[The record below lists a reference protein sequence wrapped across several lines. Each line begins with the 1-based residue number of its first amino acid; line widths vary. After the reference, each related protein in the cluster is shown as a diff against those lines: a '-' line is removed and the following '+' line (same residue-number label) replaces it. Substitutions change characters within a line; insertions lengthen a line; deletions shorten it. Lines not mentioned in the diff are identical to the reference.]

1 MNENSKELEAID
13 KLHKEFIWYGQGGA
27 YRLSEMVDRHLVY
40 SMRMLYNH
48 YLTRCGLNKV
58 PGGIQYSEIRTMK
71 NAKQALRTILIF
83 MYEVET
89 NRQLKGKYLFLYEE
103 MKENILEKAG
113 VAMKKQND
121 IDVCFLLEREAK
133 QKCQSH

>member
-1 MNENSKELEAID
+1 MNENSKELEAIN

-27 YRLSEMVDRHLVY
+27 YKLSEMVNRHLVC

-48 YLTRCGLNKV
+48 YLIKHGLSKV
-58 PGGIQYSEIRTMK
+58 PGGVQYSEIRTMK

-103 MKENILEKAG
+103 MKGNILEKAG
-113 VAMKKQND
+113 VTMKKQND
-121 IDVCFLLEREAK
+121 IDVYFLLEGGVK
-133 QKCQSH
+133 QKCQLH